1 MNVDRNRAPIWQQIG
16 AVFIFAWNLTTDVK
30 VFGDPFSA
38 FGKTALSVRW
48 RDAKNKQLLS
58 RARTLSQGAG
68 YCNRR

>member
-30 VFGDPFSA
+30 VFGDPFLFNSA
-38 FGKTALSVRW
+38 FSKTALSVRW
-48 RDAKNKQLLS
+48 RDAKNKQLLF

-68 YCNRR
+68 